1 MVRILH
7 FADLHLDRSFAGL
20 SVAPSEAAKRREEL
34 RAALRRI
41 VDLAIELNVDALTA
55 GGDLYE
61 HDRAGADTATSS
73 RANSSVSPQGR
84 VFIAPGN
91 HDPYIARQPLLAARV
106 ARQRP
111 HLPDDVLGA
120 GRAVGLSDR
129 LGGRAQRPGHSR

>member
-41 VDLAIELNVDALTA
+41 VDLALELDVDALTI

-61 HDRAGADTATSS
+61 HERAGPDTANFLAGEFE
-73 RANSSVSPQGR
+73 RLAPKR
-84 VFIAPGN
+84 VLIAPGN
-91 HDPYIARQPLLAARV
+91 HDPYIPDSLYWRLDWPC
-106 ARQRP
+106 QRP
-111 HLPDDVLGA
+111 HLREHDVGA
-120 GRAVGLSDR
+120 GRT
-129 LGGRAQRPGHSR
+129 